1 MPIKDKTGQVFG
13 RLVDLRKIGISRR
26 HLVLWE
32 CRCDCGNM
40 ATVNS
45 DCLTQGSTRSCGC
58 LRRERTIAQGHAN
71 RTHGGTHTSEYGSYL
86 RAKAR
91 CNNPN
96 WIRFKDWGGRGIEFR
111 FANFEEFLAELG
123 LKPEPKH
130 LYSTERIENNGHY
143 EKGNVCWATAKQQ
156 AANRRNSKSK
166 A

>member
-1 MPIKDKTGQVFG
+1 MIIRDHTNRRFG
-13 RLVDLRKIGISRR
+13 RLVGIKKVGRDKWN
-26 HLVLWE
+26 HALWE
-32 CRCDCGNM
+32 CLCDCGVVKIVSS
-40 ATVNS
+40 TS
-45 DCLTQGSTRSCGC
+45 LIEGTTRSCGC
-58 LRRERTIAQGHAN
+58 LALECTIAKGHAN

-111 FANFEEFLAELG
+111 FSNFEEFLAELG
-123 LKPEPKH
+123 PKPEPKH
-130 LYSTERIENNGHY
+130 MYSTERIDNNGHY

-156 AANRRNSKSK
+156 AANRRNSRSK